1 MNLYR
6 LIAVPALAF
15 LLAEGAFAADG
26 IAVVKKDGSQ
36 TEVSFERLDRLDIG
50 KDGITVRNADGT
62 SADIPYAELSKVLI
76 GVATTSASLPDAAAF
91 AVYPT
96 RTTGNVYVAGL
107 PQGTTVSACSTAGV
121 VAASTSAGSDGNAV
135 LNLAQ
140 APSGIY
146 LVSAAGKTVKIVKE

>member
-6 LIAVPALAF
+6 LIAAPALAF
-15 LLAEGAFAADG
+15 ILAQGAFAADG
-26 IAVVKKDGSQ
+26 IAVVKKDGTQ
-36 TEVSFERLDRLDIG
+36 TEVSFDRLARLDIG
-50 KDGITVRNADGT
+50 KDGVTVRNADGT
-62 SADIPYAELSKVLI
+62 SADIPYDGLSRIFI
-76 GVATTSASLPDAAAF
+76 GVATTSASLPGTAAF

-121 VAASTSAGSDGNAV
+121 VAASASAGSDGNAV

>member
-62 SADIPYAELSKVLI
+62 SADIPYGRESVL
-76 GVATTSASLPDAAAF
+76 
-91 AVYPT
+91 
-96 RTTGNVYVAGL
+96 
-107 PQGTTVSACSTAGV
+107 
-121 VAASTSAGSDGNAV
+121 
-135 LNLAQ
+135 
-140 APSGIY
+140 
-146 LVSAAGKTVKIVKE
+146 

>member
-15 LLAEGAFAADG
+15 LLAEVAFAADG

-36 TEVSFERLDRLDIG
+36 TEVSFECLARLDIG
-50 KDGITVRNADGT
+50 KDGITVRNTDGT
-62 SADIPYAELSKVLI
+62 YADVPYAELSKILI
-76 GVATTSASLPDAAAF
+76 GVATTSASLPDDAAF
-91 AVYPT
+91 AIYPT

-121 VAASTSAGSDGNAV
+121 IAASASADSDGNAL